1 MMRPATP
8 HLRHGFTL
16 IEIMIVIAIIGLVA
30 AMGLPT
36 LNQSLRK
43 EGMRKALGDLTDVC
57 AAARGRAILSGQTM
71 AVKFYPGE
79 RRFEVEGGGAGGS
92 GSTYVT
98 SSVLPV
104 GVEFAMLDIN
114 LQDFGASEWARVRFF
129 PNGTSD
135 EMTVVLHDKT
145 DWRKITLEFSTGIA
159 SVSDVDR

>member
-1 MMRPATP
+1 MRAAKTYS
-8 HLRHGFTL
+8 RHGFTL
-16 IEIMIVIAIIGLVA
+16 IEIMIVVAIIGLVV

-43 EGMRKALGDLTDVC
+43 EGMRKALNDLTDVC
-57 AAARGRAILSGQTM
+57 AAARARAILSGQTM

-79 RRFEVEGGGAGGS
+79 RRFEVEGGGPVGG